1 MINETTTADQLQSGP
16 PEEPVNPVVDN
27 PKDDNS
33 WLGLAINIALML
45 VLVGASL
52 VAYHF
57 YFVLPNKQK
66 FAVIDIGEV
75 LQLKELEVTAAAT
88 HADAT
93 DAERGEAFESIA
105 KFAKQMEITIGDLQ
119 TECGCTL
126 LVKAAVV
133 KLAGAEDLTP
143 VLKQR
148 MGVDQLDA
156 AKLIQQIRG
165 AGGRGQP
172 PMLGGA
178 K

>member
-1 MINETTTADQLQSGP
+1 MNNESTTADELQSGSTKEP
-16 PEEPVNPVVDN
+16 LTPEVAN
-27 PKDDNS
+27 PKEDNF

-45 VLVGASL
+45 ALVGASL

-133 KLAGAEDLTP
+133 KVAGADDLTP
-143 VLKQR
+143 LLKQR
-148 MGVDQLDA
+148 MGIDQLDA
-156 AKLIQQIRG
+156 AKLVQQIRG
-165 AGGRGQP
+165 AGGRGQA

-178 K
+178 R

>member
-1 MINETTTADQLQSGP
+1 MSNETAVTDQLQPDS
-16 PEEPVNPVVDN
+16 PVDTVKPVIDTA
-27 PKDDNS
+27 KEDNS
-33 WLGLAINIALML
+33 WLGLAINIVLML
-45 VLVGASL
+45 ALVGASL

-66 FAVIDIGEV
+66 FAVIDIAEV

-93 DAERGEAFESIA
+93 DAERGEAFESIS
-105 KFAKQMEITIGDLQ
+105 KFAKQMEISIGDLQ
-119 TECGCTL
+119 AECGCTL

-133 KLAGAEDLTP
+133 KAAGAEDLTP

-148 MGVDQLDA
+148 MGIDQLDA
-156 AKLIQQIRG
+156 AKLVQQIRG
-165 AGGRGQP
+165 AGGRGQA